1 MPAKIQPQAIV
12 VIRFSYLGESGW
24 RLTHN
29 GLEANRA
36 ALYDPARLKR
46 RFHLFEALT
55 LPSLLAQTDPDF
67 TTAILIGTD
76 FPKEWRTRL
85 ADMVK
90 PLRDARVIALPPMKN
105 FAATK
110 QAIQLSTSTE
120 SHVITIRLD
129 DDDAMSVDCIAE
141 QKRLGPMVLEISGI
155 DTPTIVSFNN
165 GLFLKIA
172 DTGNRLFGVIESLP
186 LGIGMGMIAPKTVR
200 PTIFST
206 DHRQIHTRWN
216 CYTDSVTPHFIR
228 TVHGDNDS
236 GARVY
241 GVQKDYTDTELDQI
255 MADRFPF
262 TRTELLGLRTE

>member
-1 MPAKIQPQAIV
+1 MPANIRPQAIV

-24 RLTHN
+24 RLTHG
-29 GLEANRA
+29 GLQANRA
-36 ALYDPARLKR
+36 ALYDPARLRR
-46 RFHLFEALT
+46 RFRLFEALT

-76 FPKEWRTRL
+76 FPKEWRARL
-85 ADMVK
+85 VELVK

-110 QAIQLSTSTE
+110 QAIQLSTSTD
-120 SHVITIRLD
+120 SHIISIRLD

-141 QKRLGPMVLEISGI
+141 QKRLGPMVLDISGI
-155 DTPTIVSFNN
+155 DTPTIVAFNN
-165 GLFLKIA
+165 GLFLNMKSG
-172 DTGNRLFGVIESLP
+172 GNTLFGVIESLP

-241 GVQKDYTDTELDQI
+241 GVQKEYSDAELDQI
-255 MADRFPF
+255 MATRFPF
-262 TRTELLGLRTE
+262 TRADLLRLSVE